1 MQRYNKQRNSPKN
14 IHNIYVKKG
23 ERPTIKSLFEC
34 LAVGDYLHINH
45 DARLYNA
52 IKQECFRQ
60 NEIARAVGGE
70 DDRAIS
76 HKYTTQ
82 IHCFSFM
89 ATRRGHR
96 SYGQYRLTHRR

>member
-34 LAVGDYLHINH
+34 LSVGDYLHINH

-70 DDRAIS
+70 LNIRFRTKKLCDEIL
-76 HKYTTQ
+76 
-82 IHCFSFM
+82 IL
-89 ATRRGHR
+89 
-96 SYGQYRLTHRR
+96 RLK